1 MIWLTRRVSLP
12 HRRAEEIVHHHASFL
27 LRFDTHG
34 YGAFLISGKGT
45 KLYAALPA
53 PPTAD

>member
-1 MIWLTRRVSLP
+1 MIWLTRRVREA
-12 HRRAEEIVHHHASFL
+12 HRRAEEIVHYYASFL

-34 YGAFLISGKGT
+34 YGAFLIAGKGT

-53 PPTAD
+53 SPTTD